1 MKVLLSA
8 YACQP
13 GEGSEP
19 SVGWNTVVEVAKSH
33 EVWVLTRR
41 NNQKAIVAEL
51 ERHPIDNLHFIYL
64 DVFNW
69 TRRWPPGEVG
79 KAVRIH
85 YYLWQ
90 VRAYFAARRLHRQIG
105 FDLMHH
111 VTYVQYSAP
120 SFLALFPVPFIW
132 GPVGGGE
139 SAPQS
144 FRSTFNKRAQRY
156 EILRDIS
163 RSIAEAD
170 PFVRMTAKRSTI
182 ALATTQDTAECL
194 HALNAP
200 QVQVVGQCGLSGA
213 EIDTLCRLPAP
224 QATPLRFISIGR
236 FLHWKGFDLGL
247 EAFARAQIEDAEFW
261 MLGDGSER
269 ERLESLA
276 ASLGIADRVKWW
288 GKLSRDKTLEMLGEC
303 HVLVHP
309 SLHDSG
315 GFVILEAMA
324 AARPVICLDLGGP
337 ATQVTQATGYKI
349 TASDRDSTIDGIA
362 SAMNRFAS
370 DPERSKHMG
379 QAGRSRVKM
388 HYDWRAKGQFFSELY
403 RRVLSGKSEQNP
415 TVLAGTI
422 GQTSQTRG

>member
-19 SVGWNTVVEVAKSH
+19 SVGWNTVVEAAKSH
-33 EVWVLTRR
+33 DVWVLTRR
-41 NNQKAIVAEL
+41 NNQSAIETEL
-51 ERHPIDNLHFIYL
+51 ARNPIANLHFVYL

-69 TRRWPPGEVG
+69 TRRWKPGEVG
-79 KAVRIH
+79 KTVRIH

-90 VRAYFAARRLHRQIG
+90 VRAYFAARSLHRQIG

-111 VTYVQYSAP
+111 VTYVQYSDP

-139 SAPQS
+139 SAPKS
-144 FRSTFNKRAQRY
+144 FRSTFDKRAQRY
-156 EILRDIS
+156 ETLRDIS
-163 RSIAEAD
+163 RWVGEAD
-170 PFVRMTAKRSTI
+170 PFVRLTAKRSAI
-182 ALATTQDTAECL
+182 ALATTQDTAERL

-200 QVQVVGQCGLSGA
+200 RVKVVGQCGLSRA
-213 EIDTLCRLPAP
+213 EIETLGRLPAP
-224 QATPLRFISIGR
+224 PAAPTRFVSIGR

-247 EAFARAQIEDAEFW
+247 EAFARAQIEGSEYW
-261 MLGDGSER
+261 MVGDGVEGD
-269 ERLESLA
+269 RLQSLA
-276 ASLGIADRVKWW
+276 VSLGIGNRVKWW
-288 GKLSRDKTLEMLGEC
+288 GKLSRDKTLATLGDC

-349 TASDRDSTIDGIA
+349 PAIDRDLAIDDLA
-362 SAMNRFAS
+362 CAMKRLAA
-370 DPERSKHMG
+370 DRAGLAQMG
-379 QAGRSRVKM
+379 QAGQSRVKM
-388 HYDWRAKGQFFSELY
+388 HYDWSAKGQFVTELY
-403 RRVLSGKSEQNP
+403 ERVFACQSEP
-415 TVLAGTI
+415 DPKVPAGSNI
-422 GQTSQTRG
+422 G